1 MTSGVVPRAR
11 RPESSPYGSS
21 GRAIC
26 PRWRSLAA
34 SALVLLAVFAWPVA
48 ADDDEV
54 EIEATVEAMM
64 GPNAFVV
71 DSGVIIDVEPAT
83 KWENDLSGLGD
94 LTPAIRVKVKG
105 AWQERGVELRASKV
119 ARTSDGLGSG
129 DDEDGDHGGGDGD
142 DSPPAGIMFET
153 RGRISEVLPP
163 DGFALADGT
172 HFTVDAA
179 TRYDPVIGSFDGLSA
194 GQYLEVKAVRMGDGV
209 NLAAELG
216 YEGDSDGGQGYGEI
230 YGVAAAVTDTQL
242 LLEDGTV
249 IVHDALTEWRG
260 DADRW
265 QDVQPGF
272 AVDAQVFHDQVG
284 RVVAR
289 EVRTDDQRLPA
300 TEGEDYEPR
309 QALVVLASGADAAA
323 VADRSGAEVAATIG
337 DFAALLRWQDELD
350 DARLAALAADSGVRA
365 VEPNYRFRDPESV
378 RRRYPI
384 IDGRA
389 SMASVQ
395 TQTAAGAVGLQA
407 ALARSTGLGA
417 VVAVIDTGVDP
428 SHPALLGRIVPGGRD
443 LVDGDD
449 QPWETRNGIDDDGDG
464 EIDEAAGHG
473 TFVASVIAAVAPAA
487 GILPLRVLDDD
498 GGGTAFAVA
507 EALAFAID
515 ARVDVINLSLTYHRR
530 SAAVDLLLERAAAA
544 GIVVVAA
551 AGNDGASTVDF
562 PASDSNVVGVTATVA
577 DETVLTAFANRSPL
591 VQVAAPGEDVLG
603 ALDRGLFATWSGT
616 SMAAPFVAGTAALLK
631 SIDPTLDP
639 ALVRDALLQ
648 GSRPLVDG
656 TWSGV
661 ALDAGGAVGLLAST
675 SPNLRT
681 APAGRLA
688 PSGAAAGTP

>member
-1 MTSGVVPRAR
+1 
-11 RPESSPYGSS
+11 
-21 GRAIC
+21 
-26 PRWRSLAA
+26 
-34 SALVLLAVFAWPVA
+34 
-48 ADDDEV
+48 
-54 EIEATVEAMM
+54 
-64 GPNAFVV
+64 
-71 DSGVIIDVEPAT
+71 
-83 KWENDLSGLGD
+83 
-94 LTPAIRVKVKG
+94 
-105 AWQERGVELRASKV
+105 
-119 ARTSDGLGSG
+119 
-129 DDEDGDHGGGDGD
+129 
-142 DSPPAGIMFET
+142 MFET

-172 HFTVDAA
+172 RFTVDAA

-209 NLAAELG
+209 NLAAELE
-216 YEGDSDGGQGYGEI
+216 YEGDSDGGQGYDEI
-230 YGVAAAVTDTQL
+230 YGVAVAVTDTQL
-242 LLEDGTV
+242 LLEEGTV
-249 IVHDALTEWRG
+249 IVHDTLTEWRG

-265 QDVQPGF
+265 QDVTAGVRGRCSASFTTKWAASSPGRCG
-272 AVDAQVFHDQVG
+272 ATTGDRPRPKARTTSPDRLWWCSPAAPMQLPWRTGPGPKSRRPSVTSRSCSGG
-284 RVVAR
+284 RTSLTTPVWRRLLPIPACEPWSPTTDSAILSRCADGTRSSTAAR
-289 EVRTDDQRLPA
+289 AWRACGPRPLRVRSASRLP
-300 TEGEDYEPR
+300 
-309 QALVVLASGADAAA
+309 
-323 VADRSGAEVAATIG
+323 
-337 DFAALLRWQDELD
+337 WQ
-350 DARLAALAADSGVRA
+350 G
-365 VEPNYRFRDPESV
+365 PP
-378 RRRYPI
+378 
-384 IDGRA
+384 G
-389 SMASVQ
+389 Q
-395 TQTAAGAVGLQA
+395 
-407 ALARSTGLGA
+407 GA

-473 TFVASVIAAVAPAA
+473 TFVASVITAVAPAA

-507 EALAFAID
+507 EALAYAIE

-530 SAAVDLLLERAAAA
+530 STAVDLLLERAASA

-603 ALDRGLFATWSGT
+603 ALDRGLYATWSGT
-616 SMAAPFVAGTAALLK
+616 SIAAPFVAGTAALLK
-631 SIDPTLDP
+631 SVDPTLDP
-639 ALVRDALLQ
+639 SLVRDALLQ
-648 GSRPLVDG
+648 GSRALVDG